1 MVRLVLLALL
11 AVPLTGCQL
20 AGGYVATEFFLQAE
34 PERVEMDRGGQQ
46 EVTVHVDRVLGIDVS
61 PFPVALT
68 LHEGP
73 DGLSLAEGDTVTIP
87 AGVDEEAVTLS
98 ASGSAELGEH
108 EVVLR
113 GSNGIRT
120 KDATLTVTIGP

>member
-1 MVRLVLLALL
+1 MVRLVLLAFL

-20 AGGYVATEFFLQAE
+20 AGGYVATEFFLRAE
-34 PERVEMDRGGQQ
+34 PEQVEMDRGGEQD
-46 EVTVHVDRVLGIDVS
+46 VTVHVDRVLGIDVS

-73 DGLSLAEGDTVTIP
+73 DGLSLAEGDAITIP
-87 AGVDEEAVTLS
+87 AGVDEEVVTLAATAS
-98 ASGSAELGEH
+98 AALGEH

-113 GSNGIRT
+113 GSNGIRS
-120 KDATLTVTIGP
+120 KDAALTVTIGP